1 MAFTAG
7 TRLGPYVVRAFL
19 SAGGMGEVYRAHDP
33 RLNREVAI
41 KVLPPQLA
49 ELAEFRRR
57 FDSETQA
64 ISRLNH
70 KNICTIYDTGTHE
83 DRPYIVME
91 LLEGRSLDALT
102 KGGPLEMD
110 RVVHIGIQIANA
122 LDAAHGGGVI
132 HRDVKSANIFLNHRG
147 DVKVLDFGIAKVR
160 RADEEAEETRTTGIG
175 IPVGTV
181 AYMSP
186 EQARGEDVDARSDIF
201 SLGVVLYEMAT
212 GATPYPGTTS
222 SILAQLVSPDPV
234 PDPRTLNPTIPQ
246 ELGRIVCRALEKD
259 RGMRYQTA
267 ADLLAALRGLRRDLT
282 TVSTKPA
289 PRDARA
295 AATWR
300 TPRRTLPWV
309 IGAVA
314 VVTAVLL
321 GRGLLSSGPLAD
333 RPVRSIAVLPCGR
346 AGEGAG
352 VDYVCDLIAERIITS
367 LSAVPGF
374 TTVLSYQAVEPY
386 AGDDRGAIRVGQDL
400 GVDAVLTALVREQG
414 GELNVTVELTDVR
427 TGALLWGRPYQRPAD
442 EAQTLHED
450 IAEDV
455 TESLQLRLT
464 ARDRERI
471 RLVETYQQAQY
482 YLDDRT
488 ASSLEKAVGRFEE
501 VIAADST
508 FARAYAGLAS
518 SYILLHYYA
527 GLSPEESYPRAREAA
542 ERALELDESLADA
555 HASLGLV
562 NRDFDRDFE
571 EAEREFRRALD
582 LDPRSTSALQ
592 WYAELLTV
600 LGRFDEAE
608 ARILEAEASARL
620 NRTVRAVHG
629 WILTG
634 AGRYAEAETQLLATL
649 ELDPDFALTNW
660 FLGQLHFARG
670 DYAAAVETLLRA
682 TEFSGGSSRM
692 RADLASATA
701 RAGDPTAAR
710 GILADLEA
718 TAAAAGSTISRYEA
732 AIVHAGLG
740 ETDVALAELEASLDE
755 RTWQV
760 VNMGVDPMLGA
771 LRSSPRFQG
780 LLRRVR
786 LPGS

>member
-33 RLNREVAI
+33 RLNREVAV

-49 ELAEFRRR
+49 ELSEFRRR
-57 FDSETQA
+57 FDRETQA

-70 KNICTIYDTGTHE
+70 KNICTIFDTGTHE
-83 DRPYIVME
+83 GRPYIVME
-91 LLEGRSLDALT
+91 LLEGQSLDALIRS
-102 KGGPLEMD
+102 GPLELD
-110 RVVHIGIQIANA
+110 RLVHIGIQVANA

-132 HRDVKSANIFLNHRG
+132 HRDIKSANIFLNHRG

-160 RADEEAEETRTTGIG
+160 PAEDEAEDARTTGVG
-175 IPVGTV
+175 VPVGTV

-222 SILAQLVSPDPV
+222 SILAQLVSPEPV
-234 PDPRTLNPTIPQ
+234 PDPRTLNPALPL
-246 ELGRIVCRALEKD
+246 ELGRIICRALEKD
-259 RGMRYQTA
+259 RAMRYQTA

-282 TVSTKPA
+282 TVAQTPTARIARPA
-289 PRDARA
+289 AG
-295 AATWR
+295 WR
-300 TPRRTLPWV
+300 RPQRTLPWI

-314 VVTAVLL
+314 LVTVALL
-321 GRGLLSSGPLAD
+321 GQNLLSSGPLDD

-346 AGEGAG
+346 DGEGAG
-352 VDYVCDLIAERIITS
+352 AEYLCDLIAERIITS
-367 LSAVPGF
+367 LSQVPGF
-374 TTVLSYQAVEPY
+374 TRVLSYQAVEPY
-386 AGDDRGAIRVGQDL
+386 AGDDRGAVRVGQEL

-414 GELNVTVELTDVR
+414 NELHVTVELTDVR
-427 TGALLWGRPYQRPAD
+427 NGVHLWGGLYQSPAD

-455 TESLQLRLT
+455 TENLQLRLT

-471 RLVETYQQAQY
+471 RLVQTYQQAQY
-482 YLDDRT
+482 YLDDRN

-501 VIAADST
+501 VIEADST
-508 FARAYAGLAS
+508 FAPAYAGLAS
-518 SYILLHYYA
+518 AYILLHYYA
-527 GLSPEESYPRAREAA
+527 GVNPEESYPRARAA
-542 ERALELDESLADA
+542 AQRALQLDESLADA

-562 NRDFDRDFE
+562 NRDFERDFAG
-571 EAEREFRRALD
+571 AEREFRRALD
-582 LDPRSTSALQ
+582 LDPSSTSALQ
-592 WYAELLTV
+592 WYAELLTIV
-600 LGRFDEAE
+600 GRFDEAE

-634 AGRYAEAETQLLATL
+634 AGRYAEAQAQLLATL
-649 ELDPDFALTNW
+649 ELDPDFAVTNW
-660 FLGQLHFARG
+660 FLGQLYFARG
-670 DYAAAVETLLRA
+670 EYASAVETLRRA

-692 RADLASATA
+692 RADLASAIA
-701 RAGDPTAAR
+701 RAGDPERAR
-710 GILADLEA
+710 EILADLEA
-718 TAAAAGSTISRYEA
+718 RARDAGSTISRYET
-732 AIVHAGLG
+732 AIVLAGLG
-740 ETDVALAELEASLDE
+740 ETDRALSELEASLGE

-760 VNMGVDPMLGA
+760 VNMGVDPMLGS

-780 LLRRVR
+780 LLRRVG